1 MYIDNNA
8 PSWNLGLD
16 LRVHT
21 LKLWFWLAKKFM
33 QSFPTLRP
41 KFSTSNRTTDTYSVY
56 SRFNEL
62 YKGTWDK
69 YIESSATRK
78 SMRNDIMSSTYQ
90 TISSMQASS
99 IQVEY

>member
-1 MYIDNNA
+1 M
-8 PSWNLGLD
+8 
-16 LRVHT
+16 
-21 LKLWFWLAKKFM
+21 FM